1 MKKLIRLSKI
11 RSGYDG
17 LALAEATAGIEILNT
32 TLEYAISETNE
43 AKKRAKEVRYTEE
56 DAAEKGRNFREA
68 INDAKFAESLLR
80 AS

>member
-1 MKKLIRLSKI
+1 
-11 RSGYDG
+11 
-17 LALAEATAGIEILNT
+17 LNT